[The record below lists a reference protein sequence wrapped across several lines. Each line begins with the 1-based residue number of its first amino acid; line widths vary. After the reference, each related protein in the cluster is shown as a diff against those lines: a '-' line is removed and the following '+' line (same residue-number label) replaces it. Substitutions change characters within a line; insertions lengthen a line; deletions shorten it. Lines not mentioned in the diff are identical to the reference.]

1 MSKPKSKIFA
11 NGSTTL
17 PKPVREALGVEAGDT
32 VCYIISEDGGQVLRA
47 LNVSEV
53 AGMLSREGEAAVSLG
68 EMQDA
73 ISRGAIESGK

>member
-32 VCYIISEDGGQVLRA
+32 VCYIISEDGVQVLRA
-47 LNVSEV
+47 LNVSEL
-53 AGMLSREGEAAVSLG
+53 AGMLAREGEAAVSLG

>member
-32 VCYIISEDGGQVLRA
+32 VCYIISDDGVQIFKVPAEKDHVDNPALREA
-47 LNVSEV
+47 LDAAEV
-53 AGMLSREGEAAVSLG
+53 VVDENRTLLRRL
-68 EMQDA
+68 
-73 ISRGAIESGK
+73 K

>member
-1 MSKPKSKIFA
+1 MPKSKVFV

-17 PKPVREALGVEAGDT
+17 PKPVREALGVESGDT
-32 VCYIISEDGGQVLRA
+32 VCYIISEDGVEVLRA
-47 LNVSEV
+47 INVSEV
-53 AGMLSREGEAAVSLG
+53 AGMLAREGEAAVSLG

>member
-32 VCYIISEDGGQVLRA
+32 VCYIISDDGVQVLRA

-53 AGMLSREGEAAVSLG
+53 AGMLAREGEAAVSLG